1 MKTQKAKVTNQ
12 PKKASDSG
20 EADKSK
26 KAAIGKY
33 QPKEEE
39 IREKAKEIYLERI
52 ARGEHGTSLDDWT
65 KAERLLKESKK

>member
-1 MKTQKAKVTNQ
+1 MKTQKAKATKQ
-12 PKKASDSG
+12 PKKASNSV

-26 KAAIGKY
+26 KVTVSNN

-39 IREKAKEIYLERI
+39 IREKAKQIYLERI
-52 ARGEHGTSLDDWT
+52 ARGEHGTSLEDWN